1 MQTIETY
8 VIQQNE
14 TLPRRIKGVQVIEGN
29 TPVSVI
35 FSDTDPVFNG
45 LRDDQYH
52 HRVALEVMSKLN
64 WVGKLVG
71 GLSPNGGMIWV
82 FTDVITDS
90 IEREIETCG
99 ITGGETEKLMLF
111 ADSVYEERIPNEQE
125 IILESIS

>member
-8 VIQQNE
+8 VIQQTA

-82 FTDVITDS
+82 FTDVIRDS